1 MTMKNI
7 IIFILLLCSIQMSAQ
22 KINSLT
28 QNLSLSNNNIN
39 ISNGSGVSLDILQS
53 SNTVI
58 RQSPTLT
65 LKNSTQDV
73 LTING
78 NGVNILNAGTD
89 NTATVIYGKD
99 PGNGAVVEIT
109 DLAAFSGASNRLYQ
123 AATYSNITAINY
135 PLLTVGDRIKVMDT
149 GAEYLVQ
156 ATSVPE
162 FVTDEHAVITVGSN
176 YAVLQPQNGEINATW
191 LGLDESLGDAT
202 SEIQDAYAYA
212 AALNVGLIA
221 DLGTYKVNNA
231 NLNGAT
237 YAPPYVDLKGATFI
251 PVDESFTDYIIR
263 VYNCYDVKNF
273 NVDASSIDTVYDQGT
288 KFLQIAADGINPL
301 NVKNVNVTGLAWT
314 TNVNGVGNHQNLL
327 VSNNNGNLRTQNNIT
342 IEDCYLKDADYAAI
356 NIPINQNSTTIV
368 KNVRIENYKQRSITT
383 NGGAKYYVY
392 PPTIG
397 QDTITVDF
405 QPIEGAS
412 FYINPENASGTGNT
426 HARYIITDYAKIGNF
441 YRITLDRGLDAAV
454 ASNDIVCT
462 VSGSLIMDNL
472 HVTVDSTAIDFTIQ
486 GGGVIDPINMIIEN
500 CILKN
505 SRFEGYGYLGVGLKF
520 DYYRNLVIENTVIN
534 NVNPSALGLP
544 IQAQYATN
552 IANVLE
558 DPQFISTINNSYIG
572 GRLGRDAF
580 TNYTNNTTLEGA
592 SDTQIYLYNTNLDSS
607 RHYLTNVEFRNA
619 ETTCIYNS
627 ATGSTF
633 DITNC
638 TVTTDNPA
646 IGQETTDAFFLS
658 VGTYAGQ
665 HRINGLTK
673 PDYMRTYSLSADN
686 SIALTNFGDEVYIRD
701 NAPFISS
708 STRWAHGAR
717 RIFRADQALNPGNYR
732 AGDVM
737 INDHYDS
744 ADDIL
749 QWIHDGTAWQP
760 QYNSNAGS
768 NKLYQAAT
776 YSNITALTF
785 PTLAVGDRIKVMDT
799 GAEYSVSATTVAT
812 YNGGVAD
819 EVAVITVGSNFAV
832 LQDKEGVIYADW
844 FGSTLN
850 NAKFNDALEYAE
862 NRILRL
868 GEKTYD
874 VQTTCNIPS
883 NITIQGTRGKSIVIG
898 VFNFGSDNSNII
910 VEGITFQVPPET
922 VWAHGVRISVPTIA
936 TTGNYTIR
944 ECDFIDAIIFSD
956 GVVASPYRGTGL
968 LIEDCTFYLDAESQ
982 SSVNPMAIYMNDMEV
997 RGCSFET
1004 YDADQSIKL
1013 SEGGGYCRITNNKF
1027 IGRHL
1032 EEVIDGY
1039 SFRGEIVFSYN
1050 EMDISEGGVYR
1061 SKPGANPPIPPATS
1075 QYPYPRRLEVS
1086 HNKIRERGNGSNLIY
1101 AAGAFTL
1108 SAEDSIQSVIV
1119 SDNIIQCDTANAAIN
1134 IRGYHQAIISNNTIS
1149 AKDYAVA
1156 GIGAVSIKNLNISNN
1171 IVDGKISITS
1181 GNTPAGEA
1189 YGNTY
1194 DGIVKISDNI
1204 VYSDTSNIAIRL
1216 YDQNIKSITFDNN
1229 IVIFDKSNAQYAFR
1243 IEASSTVDAVVIGN
1257 TVSIQGTASA
1267 SANQIELTTAT
1278 ITGDYKEIGNSFT
1291 VTPWT
1296 SLGNDIKSSPTS
1308 GNSVIIGTLDGTG
1321 VQESLEVGG
1330 NIASSNG
1337 YILGA
1342 GAASEIGKWYNTSGK
1357 NILGGINR
1365 DWVFNNATDN
1375 YAMFDATTKALVL
1388 TDTLSG
1394 ASDFRDPDNSAIL
1407 DIYSETKGLLIPRMT
1422 TVQRN
1427 AISAA
1432 TGLQVYDTDTDGFWY
1447 YNGASW
1453 IALATSNV
1461 TETGAAITSVSAGD
1475 HAITGPAAAILTLS
1489 GAGVFNISV
1498 SSEVSA
1504 IQFVNPGIETINGQ
1518 LTGAFTGVPGNSY
1531 HITSTDGTN
1540 YFLTEI
1546 EADWSGWEYL
1556 KGDDY
1561 TSGSKLSI
1569 LETDTSVLINNGK
1582 VSLLRSQLPLGI
1594 DSLYNRLTN
1603 KFEPIKEGDMYT
1615 VRIDFMAET
1624 SINGGYFTLAVD
1636 IGGTQHHIVERV
1648 FSFPKGSNTPH
1659 PFSFSFNLFTL
1670 NTFLAN
1676 GGEFKVISGSGTTEI
1691 WDIGLLIEKTHHAR

>member
-1 MTMKNI
+1 MVREVLLLCGIITGQLGLTCKIMTMKNI

-592 SDTQIYLYNTNLDSS
+592 SDTQLYLYNTNLDSS

-744 ADDIL
+744 VDDIVE
-749 QWIHDGTAWQP
+749 WIHDGTTWQP

-768 NKLYQAAT
+768 NKVYRAAT
-776 YSNITALTF
+776 YADIVVANLPAIAL
-785 PTLAVGDRIKVMDT
+785 GDRIKVEDT
-799 GAEYSVSATTVAT
+799 GAEYLVQAAAVPGYTTDGIAVIQIEGKFAALQPTGNEYKIEYFGLNLDGITDDQTELENAIKYAAVVNGKVLNLGNNSIAVSAQTLITTTLTKPFIIKGDDAT
-812 YNGGVAD
+812 IVETGSVELQYMLYLSDTGGQDVELSGVTFDCNEYFSQGVRFDGTGASKVYLEEVHIIDAKWTVGTQTGAVGFIFVGSFDVIKAESCTTKDIGRLASLNTPGSNGSNSFAISQGVAGFPKKIYINNCTFD
-819 EVAVITVGSNFAV
+819 NVYTEDTGASVNNSDCDHISVVGTTYKRSQHGKDYPVNTQV
-832 LQDKEGVIYADW
+832 YVTN
-844 FGSTLN
+844 STFI
-850 NAKFNDALEYAE
+850 NAQGRSMKF
-862 NRILRL
+862 
-868 GEKTYD
+868 
-874 VQTTCNIPS
+874 QIPS
-883 NITIQGTRGKSIVIG
+883 
-898 VFNFGSDNSNII
+898 
-910 VEGITFQVPPET
+910 VEING
-922 VWAHGVRISVPTIA
+922 
-936 TTGNYTIR
+936 
-944 ECDFIDAIIFSD
+944 
-956 GVVASPYRGTGL
+956 
-968 LIEDCTFYLDAESQ
+968 CTFIHNARYKIDGGL
-982 SSVNPMAIYMNDMEV
+982 NDI
-997 RGCSFET
+997 SFQ
-1004 YDADQSIKL
+1004 A
-1013 SEGGGYCRITNNKF
+1013 GGGYVNNCTWL
-1027 IGRHL
+1027 L
-1032 EEVIDGY
+1032 E
-1039 SFRGEIVFSYN
+1039 SYN
-1050 EMDISEGGVYR
+1050 DGGDNTSPFQANDDHNFVSAVANVGFEYYRSTTVTNCTVENTMDTLDVGIIPRAFIQFASSPGETSRDLDIRNIRLYGVHNSLLKMSFGAGINSTITIDNVTIDSLEDLTTDGNLGDGGLVSFNGTNDAVNIQVTRAKYLGVSEPKVYSNLGGASSFGAITTGMDNYGFLR
-1061 SKPGANPPIPPATS
+1061 SKPRASNENPNSTILNTALGDVANNRNSGTF
-1075 QYPYPRRLEVS
+1075 E
-1086 HNKIRERGNGSNLIY
+1086 
-1101 AAGAFTL
+1101 
-1108 SAEDSIQSVIV
+1108 
-1119 SDNIIQCDTANAAIN
+1119 
-1134 IRGYHQAIISNNTIS
+1134 IRGVTLADDETWT
-1149 AKDYAVA
+1149 V
-1156 GIGAVSIKNLNISNN
+1156 
-1171 IVDGKISITS
+1171 
-1181 GNTPAGEA
+1181 P
-1189 YGNTY
+1189 Y
-1194 DGIVKISDNI
+1194 DGQAYRFTGFMNVISKK
-1204 VYSDTSNIAIRL
+1204 T
-1216 YDQNIKSITFDNN
+1216 
-1229 IVIFDKSNAQYAFR
+1229 
-1243 IEASSTVDAVVIGN
+1243 DANFNVQLALGF
-1257 TVSIQGTASA
+1257 S
-1267 SANQIELTTAT
+1267 T
-1278 ITGDYKEIGNSFT
+1278 ITGTNVGAN
-1291 VTPWT
+1291 V
-1296 SLGNDIKSSPTS
+1296 SLGTSNPDI
-1308 GNSVIIGTLDGTG
+1308 DGD
-1321 VQESLEVGG
+1321 L
-1330 NIASSNG
+1330 NI
-1337 YILGA
+1337 
-1342 GAASEIGKWYNTSGK
+1342 W
-1357 NILGGINR
+1357 
-1365 DWVFNNATDN
+1365 
-1375 YAMFDATTKALVL
+1375 
-1388 TDTLSG
+1388 LSG
-1394 ASDFRDPDNSAIL
+1394 
-1407 DIYSETKGLLIPRMT
+1407 GLLYMKNRSGGVLDVT
-1422 TVQRN
+1422 T
-1427 AISAA
+1427 A
-1432 TGLQVYDTDTDGFWY
+1432 YF
-1447 YNGASW
+1447 
-1453 IALATSNV
+1453 
-1461 TETGAAITSVSAGD
+1461 
-1475 HAITGPAAAILTLS
+1475 
-1489 GAGVFNISV
+1489 
-1498 SSEVSA
+1498 
-1504 IQFVNPGIETINGQ
+1504 
-1518 LTGAFTGVPGNSY
+1518 GN
-1531 HITSTDGTN
+1531 N
-1540 YFLTEI
+1540 
-1546 EADWSGWEYL
+1546 
-1556 KGDDY
+1556 
-1561 TSGSKLSI
+1561 
-1569 LETDTSVLINNGK
+1569 
-1582 VSLLRSQLPLGI
+1582 
-1594 DSLYNRLTN
+1594 
-1603 KFEPIKEGDMYT
+1603 
-1615 VRIDFMAET
+1615 
-1624 SINGGYFTLAVD
+1624 
-1636 IGGTQHHIVERV
+1636 
-1648 FSFPKGSNTPH
+1648 
-1659 PFSFSFNLFTL
+1659 
-1670 NTFLAN
+1670 
-1676 GGEFKVISGSGTTEI
+1676 
-1691 WDIGLLIEKTHHAR
+1691 